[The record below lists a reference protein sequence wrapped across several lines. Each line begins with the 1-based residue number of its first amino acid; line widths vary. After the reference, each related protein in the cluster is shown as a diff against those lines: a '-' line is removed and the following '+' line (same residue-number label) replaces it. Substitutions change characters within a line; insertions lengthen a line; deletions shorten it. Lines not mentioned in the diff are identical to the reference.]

1 MIHKIEM
8 FGATCDNCQ
17 ALYRQ
22 DDMIAWGDKESTID
36 NIQESNWVIIDGKT
50 YCEDC
55 VTIDE
60 NDELM
65 IVTARFKEP
74 KTKQSE
80 G

>member
-17 ALYRQ
+17 TLYRQ
-22 DDMIAWGDKESTID
+22 DDMIA
-36 NIQESNWVIIDGKT
+36 WVIIDGKT

-55 VTIDE
+55 VTIGE